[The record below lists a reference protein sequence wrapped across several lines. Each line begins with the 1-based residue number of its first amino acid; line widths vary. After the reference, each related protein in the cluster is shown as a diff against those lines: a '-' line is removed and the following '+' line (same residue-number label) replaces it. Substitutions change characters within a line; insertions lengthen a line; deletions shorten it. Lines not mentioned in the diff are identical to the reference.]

1 MISIWLVLWLLF
13 SHWIADFVFQS
24 DRMATNKSKDVKA
37 LLSHVGVYSLVLF
50 VTFAAWFEI
59 PKDITY
65 RAFAFIGLTAIFHFT
80 TDAITSPITSY
91 LWEKEKRHWFFV
103 TIGFDQ
109 FLHYF
114 QLLVTY
120 KLLAGK

>member
-13 SHWIADFVFQS
+13 SHWIADFVFQN
-24 DRMATNKSKDVKA
+24 DWMAVNKSKDVVA
-37 LLSHVGVYSLVLF
+37 LLAHVSAYAFTVGMLLNIYTSASLYAGWMFILI
-50 VTFAAWFEI
+50 TFLA
-59 PKDITY
+59 
-65 RAFAFIGLTAIFHFT
+65 HFT
-80 TDAITSPITSY
+80 TDAVTSNITSC

-109 FLHYF
+109 LLHYF